1 MKAKKLLDR
10 VRRFLDADS
19 QTQLEQVSSIRKILK
34 QLKEK
39 ERQLQDELKHEK
51 EPEAQ
56 EVLQNKL
63 DVIYAQ
69 RRKGLDQIKH
79 LKENPADE

>member
-1 MKAKKLLDR
+1 MKAKKLLER
-10 VRRFLDADS
+10 VMRFLDADT
-19 QTQLEQVSSIRKILK
+19 QTQLEQIKSIRKILK

-39 ERQLQDELKHEK
+39 ERELQGELSHEQ
-51 EPEAQ
+51 EPEAR
-56 EVLQNKL
+56 EALQNKL

-79 LKENPADE
+79 LKEGQGDE